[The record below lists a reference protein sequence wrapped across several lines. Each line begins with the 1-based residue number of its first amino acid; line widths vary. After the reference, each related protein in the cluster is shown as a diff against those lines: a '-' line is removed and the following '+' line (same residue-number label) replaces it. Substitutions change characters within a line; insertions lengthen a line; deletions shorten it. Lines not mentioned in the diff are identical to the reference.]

1 MSANS
6 GFVALTE
13 AQNNKVTSV
22 NTAVGVL
29 DAFVSE
35 FTNQDYTAGDVTLT
49 AAQFQAAVLFRA
61 TNLSVARLLI
71 LPETVKHL
79 FVVDNT
85 AGTNTLTVDVGTTQ
99 IVLAAASTGLFY
111 TDGATNGLIQ
121 IGGSS
126 GSVVLELGGF
136 TGGAPATT
144 TILFRFL
151 AASAVDFVANLVG
164 SVGHAGTAPNNQ
176 TDFLVQKNG
185 VTVGTMRFANAS
197 NTATFLTN
205 PTFSLASGDR
215 LDIVSPANL
224 NLLADLSHTLAAT
237 RG

>member
-1 MSANS
+1 MSTNS
-6 GFVALTE
+6 GFIVLTE

-22 NTAVGVL
+22 NTAIGVL

-35 FTNQDYTAGDVTLT
+35 FTSQDYNIADVTLT
-49 AAQFQAAVLFRA
+49 AAQFQAAVLFRS
-61 TNLSVARLLI
+61 TNLTVARTLF
-71 LPETVKHL
+71 LPATVKHL

-85 AGTNTLTVDVGTTQ
+85 AGTNTLTLDVGTTT
-99 IVLAAASTGLFY
+99 IVIEAAATGLFY
-111 TDGATNGLIQ
+111 TDATANGLVQ
-121 IGGSS
+121 IGGAS

-136 TGGAPATT
+136 TGGVPAVS

-151 AASAVDFVANLVG
+151 AASAVDFVADLVG
-164 SVGHAGTAPNNQ
+164 SVGHNGTAPNAQ
-176 TDFLVQKNG
+176 TDFDIQKNG
-185 VTVGTMRFANAS
+185 VSVGTMRFANAA

-215 LDIVSPANL
+215 LDIISPANL